1 MRQTRILL
9 AIAPAVAVASA
20 QTNFDF
26 GVGNAQLSPTTPG
39 QETPF
44 TTQLNCSSFQQIVTA
59 AELQAQGVPPGSRIA
74 STWLIFDAAAGLH
87 WQSVE
92 IFARRTTNAYFIQDP
107 EWTTPHV
114 DRELGLW
121 RLRAAQPFTDVVGWN
136 VFDSTQNFFWD
147 GVSNIV
153 VEFLV
158 TGGAAEYPNGTPGYY
173 AGALGPTVRATTYA
187 PPAGPGTYRGCISSL
202 GYGWFTSCQTNDCIA
217 VNTVFDMRLVFA
229 PGPANDSCSAPYVLT
244 ESSTAQQQMMWGGTT
259 TPGLPGN
266 PELADEVWYSLR
278 NDHLNPRQFTV
289 MGCGPNGFDTAAAVY
304 RGSCGAL
311 VFEAF
316 DDDGCGTP
324 GSGFHITFD
333 LQPNETVLVAVGR
346 FAQSPMPNISSFYIQ
361 ATSTPFASTAVIG
374 PGCGFGG
381 ASPPLLSGTTPHLG
395 SVGTI
400 SLTGAP
406 PLSALVLLLG
416 PPAPGATFLG
426 TGCPFHLDLASSFIL
441 QVALTD
447 PAGAWSFSDQLPSA
461 TDLVG
466 VSVALQAVLISA
478 LHAPP
483 IGTSNAV
490 LLTFGA

>member
-1 MRQTRILL
+1 VRKSRTCL
-9 AIAPAVAVASA
+9 AFAAAVAVAPA
-20 QTNFDF
+20 QANFDF
-26 GVGNAQLSPTTPG
+26 GVGNTQLSPTDPN

-44 TTQLNCSSFQQIVTA
+44 STQFNCSSFQQIVTA
-59 AELQAQGVPPGSRIA
+59 AELQAQGVQPGWRIA
-74 STWLIFDAAAGLH
+74 STWLIFDAAPGLH
-87 WQSVE
+87 WQNVAV
-92 IFARRTTNAYFIQDP
+92 FAGNTSNAYFTQLP
-107 EWTTPHV
+107 QWSAPKVQREW
-114 DRELGLW
+114 GLW
-121 RLRAAQPFTDVVGWN
+121 PLRAPQQLIDVAGWN
-136 VFDSTQNFFWD
+136 VFDSTQNVFWD

-158 TGGAAEYPNGTPGYY
+158 TGGAAEYPNGTPDDY

-187 PPAGPGTYRGCISSL
+187 PPAGPGTYRGCTSSL
-202 GYGWFTSCQTNDCIA
+202 DHSWFTSCQTNDCNP
-217 VNTVFDMRLVFA
+217 VNAVFDMRLVFA
-229 PGPANDSCSAPYVLT
+229 PGPANDSCSAPFALT
-244 ESSTAQQQMMWGGTT
+244 ESSTALQQMMWGGTT

-289 MGCGPNGFDTAAAVY
+289 SGCGPNGFDTAAAVF

-324 GSGFHITFD
+324 GSGFHISFD
-333 LQPNETVLVAVGR
+333 LQPNETALVAVGR
-346 FAQSPMPNISSFYIQ
+346 FAQSPMPNISTYYVQ
-361 ATSTPFASTAVIG
+361 ATSTPFASTAVLG
-374 PGCGFGG
+374 AGCGFGG
-381 ASPPLLSGTTPHLG
+381 ASPPQLSGTTPHLG

-447 PAGAWSFSDQLPSA
+447 AAGAWSFSDQLPSA
-461 TDLVG
+461 TELVG
-466 VSVALQAVLISA
+466 VSVALQVVLISA

-483 IGTSNAV
+483 IGTSSAV